1 MSTLSEIL
9 VFDFYE
15 ESLRETIGELGK
27 VRQTF

>member
-15 ESLRETIGELGK
+15 ESSGETIGELWK

>member
-15 ESLRETIGELGK
+15 KTSGETMGELGK